1 VRIALLSYR
10 SKEHCGGQG
19 VYVKYLSRSLVD
31 LGHEVHVFSGQ
42 PYPQGLHPDV
52 KLTKVPSL
60 DVFGTPELRPPPLR
74 SLKDRFDLLEY
85 LTAATGCF
93 AEPMAFSLRLARL
106 MRERA
111 AEFDVLHDN
120 QSLGYGLLGL
130 ARRGV
135 PLAAT
140 IHHPISRDRRVD
152 LAAAPWRKRASVARW
167 YGFVRMQARVARRLP
182 VLIGVSEAAT
192 ADAIED
198 FGVDPARFRVVP
210 LGVDTDLFAPA
221 GPRVPGRIVAVASA
235 DRPLKGVV
243 HLLDAVGKLRV
254 DSDVDLQLVST
265 LEPGGPTEQ
274 RIDELGLR
282 DCVTVRSGLS
292 DAELAALLA
301 SAEVMCVPSLYE
313 GFSLPTVEAM
323 ACGTP
328 VVASRAGALPEVIGE
343 SSVGAGADAGACGG
357 VGAGADA
364 GACGGVLVEPGDVG
378 ALVGAL
384 GALLAS
390 ADERERLGAA
400 GRARAVARYSWTSVA
415 RATAE
420 AYGDAIKASGD
431 AIASVKR
438 QPRRSSGARRWRR
451 HR

>member
-1 VRIALLSYR
+1 MPAGRWKGWSVRIALLSYR

-19 VYVKYLSRSLVD
+19 VYVKHLSRSLVE

-60 DVFGTPELRPPPLR
+60 DIFGTPELRMPPLR

-85 LTAATGCF
+85 LTTASGCF
-93 AEPMAFSLRLARL
+93 AEPMAFSFRVARL
-106 MRERA
+106 MRERVT
-111 AEFDVLHDN
+111 EFDVVHDN
-120 QSLGYGLLGL
+120 QSLGYGLLWM

-152 LAAAPWRKRASVARW
+152 LSAARWRKRPSVARW

-210 LGVDTDLFAPA
+210 LGVDTELFAPA

-254 DSDVDLQLVST
+254 DNDVDLQLVST

-282 DCVTVRSGLS
+282 DCVTVHSGLS

-328 VVASRAGALPEVIGE
+328 VVASRAGALPEVIGG
-343 SSVGAGADAGACGG
+343 SRVGAGADAGAIGG
-357 VGAGADA
+357 M
-364 GACGGVLVEPGDVG
+364 LVEPGDVG
-378 ALVGAL
+378 ALVDAL
-384 GALLAS
+384 GGLLAS
-390 ADERERLGAA
+390 AEERERLGAA
-400 GRARAVARYSWTSVA
+400 GRARALARYSWTSVA

-420 AYGDAIKASGD
+420 AYRDAIGVSGEPN
-431 AIASVKR
+431 AAVI
-438 QPRRSSGARRWRR
+438 RRRRKSSAARRTRR
-451 HR
+451 LR